1 MENDEPTNF
10 PISTIQ
16 KEEKEL
22 KGFIEGNVKVVKNGK
37 NETFILLEEI
47 FQGTVSAKEALK
59 NSIILELSG
68 KWSSAI
74 QKIINPNVNHFEK
87 FNSKNLLTITRPT
100 IKKNETDT
108 NNHPFK
114 LKTNKNTVISIQ
126 TNKVKAQ
133 LDEKSVNSDGPVI
146 WRELGLKRK
155 KNFTESPSK
164 IQNIEYTY
172 TNLKDIRVGI
182 HHVFGFVV
190 NYSTPRN
197 HIERSIFQKSI
208 YSQCTMFR

>member
-22 KGFIEGNVKVVKNGK
+22 KGFIEGIVKVVKNGK

-68 KWSSAI
+68 KWSSTI

-114 LKTNKNTVISIQ
+114 LKANKNTIISIQ
-126 TNKVKAQ
+126 TNKAKAQ
-133 LDEKSVNSDGPVI
+133 FDEKSINSEVPVI
-146 WRELGLKRK
+146 WRELKRK

-164 IQNIEYTY
+164 IQNTEYTY

-208 YSQCTMFR
+208 HSQCSMFR